1 MPKPRGGQ
9 RGNQNAF
16 KHGFYSKYFNA
27 FESKALSEIP
37 LTDMSGEIGL
47 MRVNVDRFMQAFTSS
62 LANLDYEEKL
72 AGLRAITLAVGRIV
86 SLERILSSAG
96 QDLKQYDE
104 FMQMLD
110 SVPEDTI
117 KNRPDPT

>member
-9 RGNQNAF
+9 RGNRNAF

-110 SVPEDTI
+110 SVPEDDI
-117 KNRPDPT
+117 DDPPAQK

>member
-9 RGNQNAF
+9 RGNRNAF

-47 MRVNVDRFMQAFTSS
+47 MRVNVDRFMEAFTSS
-62 LANLDYEEKL
+62 LANLDYDEKL

-86 SLERILSSAG
+86 SLERILSSAAPG
-96 QDLKQYDE
+96 LKQYDE
-104 FMQMLD
+104 FMQMLE
-110 SVPEDTI
+110 SIPEDAI

>member
-9 RGNQNAF
+9 RGNRNAF

-47 MRVNVDRFMQAFTSS
+47 MRVNVDRFMEAFTSS
-62 LANLDYEEKL
+62 LTNLDYDEKL